1 MVFIPIDVFYKQ
13 IFELFLTVFS
23 AEHGDYDLWTLQ
35 FVDHYHGYPVHM
47 NIINHL
53 NLSLNT
59 IIRQVTNYDVV
70 ELERTG
76 KKIL

>member
-1 MVFIPIDVFYKQ
+1 MVIIPLYVLLQQ
-13 IFELFLTVFS
+13 IFEFFLTVFS

-35 FVDHYHGYPVHM
+35 FVDHYHGYPVFM
-47 NIINHL
+47 NIISHL